1 MKLLDGRQVAEYLQE
16 RHLRTVRSL
25 GFTPELAIVVS
36 SAAQATSPYVAAKVR
51 YGAQIGAVV
60 TVHEESAATILSR
73 IKTLNDRPEVLGII
87 IQLPLDDLDL
97 TDQVLAAVDPAKDVD
112 GLGPDSPFDVA
123 TPKAVSWLLAAYNV
137 ELKERTIAVV
147 GQGRLV
153 GRPLADY
160 FEASGLTVRRVDET
174 TPQMDA
180 VIKESDIVIVATG
193 RAGLIEA
200 DVLKE
205 GAVVI
210 DCGAPHSELSEDAQN
225 RRDVVRS
232 PVPGGVGPMT
242 VAALFDNLLIAAQ
255 RNRS

>member
-16 RHLRTVRSL
+16 RHLRTVRGL
-25 GFTPELAIVVS
+25 GFAPELAIVVS
-36 SAAQATSPYVAAKVR
+36 DSAQAESPYVAAKVR

-60 TVHEESAATILSR
+60 TVHQETVTTIVSFVQQLSA
-73 IKTLNDRPEVLGII
+73 RPEVTGII
-87 IQLPLDDLDL
+87 IQLPLDDPDL
-97 TDQVLAAVDPAKDVD
+97 TNPALAAVDPAKDVD

-137 ELKERTIAVV
+137 ELKDRVIAVV

-160 FEASGLTVRRVDET
+160 LEASGLTVRRIDDA
-174 TPQMDA
+174 TPHLSA
-180 VIKESDIVIVATG
+180 ALKEADIVVVATG
-193 RAGLIEA
+193 QPGLIKAEA
-200 DVLKE
+200 LKV

-210 DCGAPHSELSEDAQN
+210 DCGAPRSELSEDAHA
-225 RRDVVRS
+225 RRDIVCS

-242 VAALFDNLLIAAQ
+242 VAALFDNLLIAAE
-255 RNRS
+255 RRRA